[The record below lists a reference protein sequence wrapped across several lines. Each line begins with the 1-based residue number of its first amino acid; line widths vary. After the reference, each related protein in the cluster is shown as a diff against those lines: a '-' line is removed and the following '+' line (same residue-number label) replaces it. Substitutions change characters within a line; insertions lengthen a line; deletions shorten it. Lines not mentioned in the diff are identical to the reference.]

1 MEEVLL
7 PPGAAARLW
16 DKPREREL
24 KNGKLIMIEMIN
36 ITKTYHIGTIDVPAL
51 RGINCHI
58 ETGAIAAI
66 VGPSGSGKST
76 LMNIIGCLDQ
86 PSSGQYHLD
95 NIDIAGLSDDDLAR
109 IRNQKIGFVFQS
121 YNLLHHADALTNVAL
136 PLLYG
141 GVPDRN
147 RQALQALEM
156 VGLADRA
163 HHKPTELSGGQQQRV
178 AIARALVNNPSIILA
193 DEPTGSL
200 DTHTSEEIMRIF
212 TNLNKEKG
220 ITVIFIT
227 HEPDIARY
235 AQKIIHI
242 RDGMVDSDGEV
253 II

>member
-1 MEEVLL
+1 
-7 PPGAAARLW
+7 
-16 DKPREREL
+16 
-24 KNGKLIMIEMIN
+24 MIEMIN

-51 RGINCHI
+51 RGISCHI
-58 ETGAIAAI
+58 ETGAMAAI

-147 RQALQALEM
+147 RNRHALQALEM

-212 TNLNKEKG
+212 ANLNKEKG

-235 AQKIIHI
+235 AQKVIHI
-242 RDGMVDSDGEV
+242 RDGKVDSAGEV
-253 II
+253 VI

>member
-1 MEEVLL
+1 
-7 PPGAAARLW
+7 
-16 DKPREREL
+16 
-24 KNGKLIMIEMIN
+24 MIEMIN

-200 DTHTSEEIMRIF
+200 DTHTSAEIMRIF

>member
-1 MEEVLL
+1 
-7 PPGAAARLW
+7 
-16 DKPREREL
+16 
-24 KNGKLIMIEMIN
+24 MIEMIN

>member
-1 MEEVLL
+1 
-7 PPGAAARLW
+7 
-16 DKPREREL
+16 
-24 KNGKLIMIEMIN
+24 MIN